1 MNIKDVNEYLLKLF
15 IGVIMV
21 LCIYIGYLFKGQWGK
36 AILIHT
42 PYQKVAVMH
51 T

>member
-21 LCIYIGYLFKGQWGK
+21 LYIYLKGSEEKPFWSTLH
-36 AILIHT
+36 IRRWR
-42 PYQKVAVMH
+42 
-51 T
+51 